1 MACYL
6 RGVFE
11 RLRQLLSRQPPLVRG
26 TGSARPRTYSADSGY
41 VYEYSFAGFR
51 SSGDVYEY
59 VFTVSGGRAPGRTVQ
74 VMLPAEAAEWT
85 GRDRE
90 LSASERYGLAKV
102 CLKNA
107 MDRAAGPAVLEAVI
121 RPGREEI
128 AEVADLLDL

>member
-1 MACYL
+1 MPCYL

-11 RLRQLLSRQPPLVRG
+11 RLRRLFRRESPLVRG

-51 SSGDVYEY
+51 SAGGVYEY
-59 VFTVSGGRAPGRTVQ
+59 VFTVSGGRGPGRRVQ
-74 VMLPAEAAEWT
+74 VVLPASAAEWT
-85 GRDRE
+85 GRNRE
-90 LSASERYGLAKV
+90 LTASERYGLAKV

-107 MDRAAGPAVLEAVI
+107 MDRAAGPDVLEAEV